1 MLHQQVTLP
10 ETVQL
15 RLAAL
20 QVRRCRMP
28 HQQVACSPEMDCS
41 PGNQRR
47 LSDSLRRLSDSLR
60 RLLRESSLAAHQQ
73 LLAAD

>member
-1 MLHQQVTLP
+1 MLHQQVTLQ
-10 ETVQL
+10 ETERP

-47 LSDSLRRLSDSLR
+47 LSDSLPP
-60 RLLRESSLAAHQQ
+60 ESSLAEYQQ
-73 LLAAD
+73 LLATD